1 MKLPRFS
8 ARTMNPRTGRIS
20 PRVWMAG
27 LGTMTLY
34 DARRLGRAWLRWVE
48 RTQKWA
54 DEARE
59 FRRMRKGKAKC

>member
-1 MKLPRFS
+1 
-8 ARTMNPRTGRIS
+8 
-20 PRVWMAG
+20 MAG

-59 FRRMRKGKAKC
+59 FRRMRKGKGGKVARWMRNLGAR